1 MGSTSNEALLEESE
15 RFRTPKRSTR
25 ERLARFRSPYFLA
38 GTVLV
43 RFHSLRV
50 WSSDTVT
57 RHGSTGWKASA
68 RTPSKWLRSVYLG
81 FQVFL
86 KEESLQDGS

>member
-1 MGSTSNEALLEESE
+1 MNPEHYQLQNPVVLTDCWMFIESVW
-15 RFRTPKRSTR
+15 T
-25 ERLARFRSPYFLA
+25 YFLA

-43 RFHSLRV
+43 RFHSLSV

-86 KEESLQDGS
+86 NEDSLLDGS